1 MRSKFKKWW
10 TNLLMDPYTK
20 YLSNAVD
27 HVDLEQRLQNLQRK
41 GIWL

>member
-1 MRSKFKKWW
+1 MRSSFKKWW
-10 TNLLMDPYTK
+10 TNLWMDPYTK
-20 YLSNAVD
+20 YLANSVD